1 MTYKP
6 GFPISP
12 IDVINLMGWE
22 AMQLSEYIKHPPVV
36 RGDDGNIRL
45 DISPEELL
53 RRSSRLFALAQDI
66 QAFAEAER
74 AKQPPMPP
82 PAAEAHENGAA
93 MN

>member
-66 QAFAEAER
+66 QAFAEGER
-74 AKQPPMPP
+74 AKQAAPPS
-82 PAAEAHENGAA
+82 NGAEHGNEA
-93 MN
+93 TVN